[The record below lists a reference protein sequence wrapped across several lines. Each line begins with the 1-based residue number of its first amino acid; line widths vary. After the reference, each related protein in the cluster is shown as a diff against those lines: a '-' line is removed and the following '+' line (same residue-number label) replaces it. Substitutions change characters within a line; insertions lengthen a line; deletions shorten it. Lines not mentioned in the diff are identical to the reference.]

1 MSSAKYASIT
11 AGLLARKGEAQPW
24 NHTGTSAGV
33 PAAVP
38 ESESISLPWRTY
50 TPEMGASQMGAPEL
64 AAAPPPAREK
74 SCALR
79 MSAHD
84 YERLGILAVKSDSSR
99 QQLLKDALAQFLAA
113 KARDYGCACLGNPVG
128 ACNSNCGDR
137 G

>member
-24 NHTGTSAGV
+24 NHTGTLAGT
-33 PAAVP
+33 PAAMP

-50 TPEMGASQMGAPEL
+50 TPEMETPGMGTPQMV
-64 AAAPPPAREK
+64 AAPPPAKEK
-74 SCALR
+74 SCAIR

-113 KARDYGCACLGNPVG
+113 KARDYGCACLGNPGG
-128 ACNSNCGDR
+128 ACNSNCGDK